1 MCLTRPIRHRHPVL
15 DDNRPALPT
24 SCRARE
30 EETLSVSRDVV
41 AWFGRQTVGPRRIE
55 IEERDRRSNGEG
67 RPRCD
72 RYRHQLRRFRGCWA
86 IAHYVEQLPP
96 LRRAPRLPPIPRSLP
111 PCPCLRQ

>member
-1 MCLTRPIRHRHPVL
+1 MFLTRPTRPRHPVL

-41 AWFGRQTVGPRRIE
+41 AWFGRQPVGPRRIE

-72 RYRHQLRRFRGCWA
+72 RYRHQLRRLRGCGA
-86 IAHYVEQLPP
+86 IAHYVEQLPR
-96 LRRAPRLPPIPRSLP
+96 LRREPRLPPIPPHLP
-111 PCPCLRQ
+111 PPPSLT